1 MTSSPFVPPHRLAA
15 FGLTQP
21 PLTPSTPSTPPAPA
35 PEPNANTMATTV
47 YQALPTAQQ
56 DEFKR
61 LAAQGTLADTKGD
74 DNHTLL
80 YYLHKLVTTPR
91 AAGLNPKT
99 TLAETVDW
107 LANPNDVN
115 QDNAVTTQA
124 ERTALWQAAQD
135 PALPTGWATQHTVDD
150 ISAKDAYNCGPASI
164 LSRMAEEQP
173 KELARLIEEA
183 SSPALLA
190 TEVVQASDVKPS
202 RTAAGAGVWA
212 NLPPTAQAQAVLQAA
227 NSQATPLSPTAFK
240 VSLPV
245 PVSGLQRAVLAQRHP
260 TPFAGRGV
268 EALLYSLLVHNGS
281 HHTYDAAT
289 DERWGYLQNLSL
301 VTNASFLN
309 DDLKVNLIN
318 VLNNTG
324 NPKLAKVRALAML
337 AATPT
342 VDKAQG
348 KALIDSL
355 FATENKG
362 LYADE
367 EILMQSILDDDV
379 NWRNVEVQQLGND
392 PNTSNGSVLL
402 GYKRSFEQ
410 TTHDIL
416 QTLWQGHAPVVGINF
431 MDDEGYVRG
440 GHIIKI
446 GGYQVD
452 PANHE
457 LWLLVSDSQDTH
469 KGYVP
474 KRASELIPMIHH
486 MGLPDAIADN
496 AETQIAANGPYAILL
511 PDASDAQ
518 HFTLPSLWHDP
529 NQPNPFTSPSTP
541 PSVTP

>member
-1 MTSSPFVPPHRLAA
+1 MAA
-15 FGLTQP
+15 
-21 PLTPSTPSTPPAPA
+21 
-35 PEPNANTMATTV
+35 TV
-47 YQALPTAQQ
+47 FQALPSAQQ

-61 LAAQGTLADTKGD
+61 LATQGTLANTKGD
-74 DNHTLL
+74 DSHTLL
-80 YYLHKLVTTPR
+80 YYLHKLITSPR
-91 AAGLNPKT
+91 APGLNPKL
-99 TLAETVDW
+99 TLAETVNW

-115 QDNAVTTQA
+115 QDNAVTTKA

-135 PALPTGWATQHTVDD
+135 PALPTGWATPHSVDD

-164 LSRMAEEQP
+164 LSRLAEEQP

-183 SSPALLA
+183 SSPTLSA
-190 TEVVQASDVKPS
+190 TEVVQASDVQPS
-202 RTAAGAGVWA
+202 LTAAGAGVWG
-212 NLPPTAQAQAVLQAA
+212 NLPSTQKALAVLQAA
-227 NSQATPLSPTAFK
+227 NLQATPISSTAFK

-245 PVSGLQRAVLAQRHP
+245 PVSGLQRAVFAQRHP

-268 EALLYSLLVHNGS
+268 EALMYSLVVHNGS
-281 HHTYDAAT
+281 RHTYDAAT

-301 VTNASFLN
+301 INDASFLSN
-309 DDLKVNLIN
+309 DLKVNLIN

-337 AATPT
+337 AASPA

-348 KALIDSL
+348 KALLDKL

-367 EILMQSILDDDV
+367 EILMQSVLDDDV

-410 TTHDIL
+410 TTNDIL
-416 QTLWQGHAPVVGINF
+416 QTLWQGHTPVVGINF
-431 MDDEGYVRG
+431 MDNEGYVRG

-452 PANHE
+452 PTNQE

-511 PDASDAQ
+511 PDASDAR
-518 HFTLPSLWHDP
+518 HFTLPGLWHDP
-529 NQPNPFTSPSTP
+529 SQPNPYTLPTSLPN
-541 PSVTP
+541 VTAEPTA